1 MMEEQK
7 KSNSKSIVIVL
18 AVLLVGALGYTF
30 YNNGE
35 HKKLTDAIEE
45 EKMEIEGNLDNM
57 IVRYEEAI
65 GENTSMTN
73 ELTVERD
80 RIIAL
85 RDSIKGLKSTNYNLI
100 RRYRRQISKLEKTNR
115 RLFFMTDS
123 LTGANELLT
132 IDLDSANVKI
142 SNQMA
147 KFDTLSMQ
155 NVQLTEK
162 VAIGSVL
169 KVSSSKVLAMRERSN
184 GKLVETSRS
193 RNTDAFRINFTIAK
207 NAISEQGERQVYIQ
221 IVDTKGATIASKG
234 EVTFNET
241 LITYSDQTIINY
253 LNEPI
258 DIISLVEVNRDDI
271 VKGIYNVNI
280 YIEDKFVG
288 ATNITLK

>member
-142 SNQMA
+142 TNQLA